1 MDKKKD
7 IRAVLFDL
15 DGVLVD
21 TEGIY
26 TRFWDDVERIY
37 PTGVPNF
44 ATAIKGTTLTD
55 ILDRYYPD
63 AEVQDK
69 IHELLKRQEREMV
82 YETFDGVIP
91 MLRELRRRG
100 VRTAIVTS
108 SNRRKMAS
116 LFSAIPELE
125 TLADTIV
132 TDEDVTESKPSPQG
146 YLLAASRLGIEPE
159 HCAVVEDSLAGL
171 RSGRAA
177 GALVIGISTTNAEEK
192 IRPLSDVVLSSAAL
206 VTEVV

>member
-1 MDKKKD
+1 
-7 IRAVLFDL
+7 
-15 DGVLVD
+15 
-21 TEGIY
+21 
-26 TRFWDDVERIY
+26 
-37 PTGVPNF
+37 
-44 ATAIKGTTLTD
+44 
-55 ILDRYYPD
+55 
-63 AEVQDK
+63 
-69 IHELLKRQEREMV
+69 
-82 YETFDGVIP
+82 
-91 MLRELRRRG
+91 
-100 VRTAIVTS
+100 
-108 SNRRKMAS
+108 MAS

-171 RSGRAA
+171 RAGRAA

-192 IRPLSDVVLSSAAL
+192 IRPLSDVVLPSAAL

>member
-55 ILDRYYPD
+55 ILDRYFPD

>member
-55 ILDRYYPD
+55 ILDRYFPD

-82 YETFDGVIP
+82 YEPFDGVIP

-171 RSGRAA
+171 RAGRAA
-177 GALVIGISTTNAEEK
+177 EALVIGISTTNAEEK
-192 IRPLSDVVLSSAAL
+192 IRPLSDVVLPSAAL